1 MTNLHP
7 ASSSS
12 PIAGAP
18 VLECPAGRWWL
29 CALLGLIL
37 LAGGIF
43 LLWNV
48 VAASIVTAIFFSA
61 ALVVAGVFQ
70 IIHAFSARGWGSLV
84 LSAIIGVLLV
94 AGGFMFAANP
104 LATSLGLTLGIAA
117 VILVSGVVRL
127 VLAFRHWSDYGWVL
141 LASGIVGIVFGV
153 VLFAG
158 FPWSGLVLPG
168 LLLGIDMVMHGLW
181 WLALG
186 FLVRRPRA
194 GMLASA

>member
-1 MTNLHP
+1 MTNLHVAP
-7 ASSSS
+7 SSS

-18 VLECPAGRWWL
+18 VLECPTGRWWL
-29 CALLGLIL
+29 CALLGLVL

-70 IIHAFSARGWGSLV
+70 IIHAFSARGWGSLA

-94 AGGFMFAANP
+94 AGGFMLAANP

-117 VILVSGVVRL
+117 VILVSGIVRL
-127 VLAFRHWSDYGWVL
+127 VLAFRHWG
-141 LASGIVGIVFGV
+141 
-153 VLFAG
+153 
-158 FPWSGLVLPG
+158 
-168 LLLGIDMVMHGLW
+168 
-181 WLALG
+181 
-186 FLVRRPRA
+186 
-194 GMLASA
+194 